1 MDIFEIVTLN
11 EQIPEV
17 TNDRVK
23 DNLAIMSSD
32 EEDSFNLVKK
42 RKIYFPGDSNKSI
55 SLSPARSDEHNND
68 ECKEPIPIIRKSRIK
83 NNYTESDSDKEEPRN
98 NVVKR
103 DGKKKFKE
111 KFHKFKNRKSHSKA
125 LNGNDTGDELSQY
138 KENVEETSAYINL
151 SVCDPDESDDEGNS
165 ITAIKKLIGSKS
177 NLPSVKSKPI
187 RMSAKEAMVNMQKIK
202 SESNRMLREKEVS
215 LPYHRPKAL
224 SLKDIMNRRKPAV
237 SSDGK
242 TLPIK
247 MNEEQL
253 KHYAMMLEERQKEMM
268 ELCKSE
274 SDKDN
279 EEKENSNVN
288 KSNQANEED
297 EDNQVD
303 TENIAQEN
311 DTSFDQIAVETISN
325 HKSKMQ
331 DESSSPSLLNNLEE
345 SCKQDIIVDIVEH
358 ISENGTQEKLVDDIV
373 TEKSNYFV
381 HTDVNDKIVTHTPVD
396 DKPKDKENN
405 KKNNQN
411 NDSQMISF
419 HYEAINF
426 DSEKPCPKTNT
437 AQEITDGDID
447 TFSDSD
453 LNCEDLETLIE
464 NAEIVTDDTKVNK
477 SIVIK
482 PKLTGAPG
490 MVISLDDDDDSTGK
504 PTGIELLKER
514 FTYFAKLQNQE
525 DMEKDREKKYKPG
538 TQHIKLKQQLEEE
551 IAEQRSLEWTKRLE
565 EEKILKSE
573 QKEVL
578 GDDSFEDIDKIEA
591 KLEGLEEKDTVEGEI
606 DDSAD
611 DDIDE
616 GGDEGEDLVEDDV
629 DMTDKPAKRNP
640 MLHDEAEESDD
651 DDGDEVDEEIEAND
665 DQDDEESDS
674 SSESEEE
681 LEQPKA
687 KKGRILKAFE
697 DSDDEDVEN
706 KDENKLLVEHHD
718 DKISQDDELQL
729 AQTNKSSEDLFP
741 SQECDVLM
749 LSKNNEGMNTEE
761 LGTFSILSHTDK
773 ENGPIP
779 IICETQN
786 DNASLDDIVGMCS
799 GSFSQS
805 IIVPTQTSQLTS
817 SLEFTDDVVALC
829 TGKFYDNQF
838 VSQIN
843 EKDLSSTEKLDTES
857 STIPKEL
864 LPTASLDTEG
874 MPTLQS
880 DLGHMPKENNCNKD
894 IENCTIDN
902 INIEQKS
909 KREETL
915 LKSILDELDEPE
927 FDKPKQ
933 YKFFAP
939 PSEIKKKLVIDS
951 DDETEQEKEVKKKK
965 KRRKEIRALQISDD
979 EEEEIETDEENESD
993 GDVGEKLYE
1002 YDSEENEVEVVQPKK
1017 RKMEF
1022 FENEAELTSEDEW
1035 AGSGDEDEAG
1045 LDRMEREEGDDDVF
1059 NQGKLQSELGQI
1071 HMREVLDQD
1080 KREVR
1085 LIQELLLEDADLG
1098 DGHRQRKFKWRNVD
1112 GEEESGTVADECDT
1126 QEEEFESEE
1135 MWRKQRHERE
1145 IFLKKMQENGEDL
1158 DTSINRTTIIKAN
1171 LSSRT
1176 MSNLIAESKQ
1186 SPVEKECI
1194 EKKTKDIPSPK
1205 KPFSILKQ
1213 SYHGSFLTRGRGAL
1227 ARLAALATPLVV
1239 DEETPK
1245 VLASARGNFVFTA
1258 KNEEPKVK
1266 KRKAEAT
1273 VGTPQ
1278 LIKKM
1283 KTEEYKKTLFEQL
1296 RD

>member
-1 MDIFEIVTLN
+1 MDILEIVTLN
-11 EQIPEV
+11 EKIPEV
-17 TNDRVK
+17 TNDRVE

-32 EEDSFNLVKK
+32 EEDAFNLVKK
-42 RKIYFPGDSNKSI
+42 RKRFFSEDSNQSI
-55 SLSPARSDEHNND
+55 NLSPARSNEHNSD
-68 ECKEPIPIIRKSRIK
+68 ECQEHMTIIRKSRIK
-83 NNYTESDSDKEEPRN
+83 NNYTDSDSDKEDQRK

-103 DGKKKFKE
+103 DGKKKFRE
-111 KFHKFKNRKSHSKA
+111 KFHKFKNRKSHSKT
-125 LNGNDTGDELSQY
+125 LNGNDSGDELTQC
-138 KENVEETSAYINL
+138 KENVEETSVHINL

-177 NLPSVKSKPI
+177 NLPPVKSKPI
-187 RMSAKEAMVNMQKIK
+187 RMSAKEAMINMQKIK
-202 SESNRMLREKEVS
+202 SESNRMLREKEVT

-224 SLKDIMNRRKPAV
+224 SLKDIMNRRKLAV

-247 MNEEQL
+247 MNEQQL

-274 SDKDN
+274 SDEDN

-288 KSNQANEED
+288 KSNQVNKEHDQA
-297 EDNQVD
+297 V

-311 DTSFDQIAVETISN
+311 DTSFDQIAVETSSN
-325 HKSKMQ
+325 HKSEMQ
-331 DESSSPSLLNNLEE
+331 EESSSPFFLNKLEK
-345 SCKQDIIVDIVEH
+345 SCKQDMHVDIVEH
-358 ISENGTQEKLVDDIV
+358 ISERDTQESIVEDIA
-373 TEKSNYFV
+373 TEKSNYLV
-381 HTDVNDKIVTHTPVD
+381 HTDVSDKIETHSPVD

-405 KKNNQN
+405 
-411 NDSQMISF
+411 DSQMISL
-419 HYEAINF
+419 HYESINF
-426 DSEKPCPKTNT
+426 DSEKACTKTNT
-437 AQEITDGDID
+437 AQEKTDEHID
-447 TFSDSD
+447 TFSDCD

-464 NAEIVTDDTKVNK
+464 NAEIVKDEAKEKK

-482 PKLTGAPG
+482 PKLMGAPG

-504 PTGIELLKER
+504 PTGVELLKER

-538 TQHIKLKQQLEEE
+538 TQHTKLKQQLEEE
-551 IAEQRSLEWTKRLE
+551 IAEQRSLEWAKRLE

-573 QKEVL
+573 QKEIL
-578 GDDSFEDIDKIEA
+578 GDDSFEDIDKIDA
-591 KLEGLEEKDTVEGEI
+591 KLESLEEKDTVEGEI

-611 DDIDE
+611 GDIDE
-616 GGDEGEDLVEDDV
+616 VGDEDEDLVEDDV
-629 DMTDKPAKRNP
+629 DMTDNPAKRNP
-640 MLHDEAEESDD
+640 MLDDEAEESDD
-651 DDGDEVDEEIEAND
+651 DKQDGDEADEEIEAN
-665 DQDDEESDS
+665 DDEESDS
-674 SSESEEE
+674 SSESEDE

-706 KDENKLLVEHHD
+706 KLPVEHND

-773 ENGPIP
+773 ESGPISV
-779 IICETQN
+779 ICETQN

-805 IIVPTQTSQLTS
+805 IIVPTQKSQLTP
-817 SLEFTDDVVALC
+817 SLEFSDDVVALC

-843 EKDLSSTEKLDTES
+843 EKDMTSTETLDTES
-857 STIPKEL
+857 ASILKEL

-874 MPTLQS
+874 MPTPIQS
-880 DLGHMPKENNCNKD
+880 DLGHMLKENCKKD
-894 IENCTIDN
+894 IENCTKDN
-902 INIEQKS
+902 IKNIEQKT

-927 FDKPKQ
+927 LDKPKQ

-951 DDETEQEKEVKKKK
+951 DDEMDKEKEVKKKK

-979 EEEEIETDEENESD
+979 EEEEIQTDEEYESD
-993 GDVGEKLYE
+993 ADVGEKVYE
-1002 YDSEENEVEVVQPKK
+1002 YDSEENEVEVIQPKK
-1017 RKMEF
+1017 KKMEF

-1059 NQGKLQSELGQI
+1059 HQGKLQSELGQI

-1145 IFLKKMQENGEDL
+1145 MFLKKMQENGEDL

-1186 SPVEKECI
+1186 SPVAEKECI

-1245 VLASARGNFVFTA
+1245 VLASARGNFVFTV
-1258 KNEEPKVK
+1258 KSEEPKVK
-1266 KRKAEAT
+1266 KRKAETT